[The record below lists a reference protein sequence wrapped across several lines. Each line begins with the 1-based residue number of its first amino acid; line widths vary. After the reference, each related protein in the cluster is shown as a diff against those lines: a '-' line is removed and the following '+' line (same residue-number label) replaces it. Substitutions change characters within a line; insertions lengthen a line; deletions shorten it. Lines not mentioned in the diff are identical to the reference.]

1 MGIKAVLESIRKETQ
16 RYFVDARGSHDWSHT
31 ERVYNLCMHIGKKE
45 NADLDILTLAA
56 FLHDIGRGEQDRTNG
71 KVCHAAQ
78 GALLARELLDRYNLD
93 EKTIEKI
100 IHCIESH
107 RFRSSTVPRT
117 LEAQVLYDAD
127 KLDSIGAIGI
137 GRAFLFAGEVG
148 AYVHNRNAE
157 IEETQPYT
165 KEDTAYRE
173 FAVKLRGVKDTMQ
186 TEEGK
191 KLALERHRFMEKFF
205 LRLDEEVEGN
215 L

>member
-1 MGIKAVLESIRKETQ
+1 MSIKAVLERIREETQ

-45 NADLDILTLAA
+45 NADLDILALAA

-173 FAVKLRGVKDTMQ
+173 FAVKLQGVKDTMQ

-191 KLALERHRFMEKFF
+191 KLALERHRFMEEFF

>member
-1 MGIKAVLESIRKETQ
+1 
-16 RYFVDARGSHDWSHT
+16 
-31 ERVYNLCMHIGKKE
+31 MHIGKKE
-45 NADLDILTLAA
+45 NADLDILALAA
-56 FLHDIGRGEQDRTNG
+56 FLHDIGRGHQDRTNG

-78 GALLARELLDRYNLD
+78 GALRARKLLAEYNLD
-93 EKTIEKI
+93 ERTTEKI

-148 AYVHNRNAE
+148 AYVHNSNVK
-157 IEETQPYT
+157 IKETQPYT

-173 FAVKLRGVKDTMQ
+173 FVVKLRDVKDTML
-186 TEEGK
+186 TTEGK
-191 KLALERHRFMEKFF
+191 KIAIERHRFMKKFF
-205 LRLDEEVEGN
+205 SRLDQEVEGT